1 VAEQPGVRERLSNL
15 FEAERLARGLH
26 DQLVE
31 AGTGGARAELM
42 AAIVEAIGEGATLEA
57 DEATVRLVCLARLL
71 GEFDGDDVADA
82 LIDVLD
88 SDHPEARSE
97 AGEQLQGLAYDR
109 FKEVAQAVERALVR
123 FDDGANA
130 LVELPYILVDIP
142 EGGVTKLLGKFLA
155 HGDADVVAAA
165 IEALVEV
172 GDPSAIGALGALSD
186 DTRVSVLGE
195 GEEETEVQIGE
206 LACEAIELLGGDEDD
221 PE

>member
-57 DEATVRLVCLARLL
+57 DEASVRLVCLARLL

-123 FDDGANA
+123 FDGGANA

-142 EGGVTKLLGKFLA
+142 EGGVTKLLAKFLA

-165 IEALVEV
+165 IEGLVEV
-172 GDPSAIGALGALSD
+172 GDPSAIGALGALSA

-195 GEEETEVQIGE
+195 GEEETEVQIGD
-206 LACEAIELLGGDEDD
+206 LAREAIELLGGDED
-221 PE
+221 EAE